1 MAITIIVK
9 NTGGTRFEMEVADF
23 SETVGQFKTR
33 LASVSGIPANSQRL
47 IFRGHILKDS
57 HTFEQIRAK
66 HGLES
71 GHSMHVVPS
80 PSARTT
86 PSSAPTARTTPAT
99 TSANPTPQPNGNPAP
114 NPPANNMDPFGTG
127 AFGMPGMPGM
137 PGMGDMRQMLRNP
150 QQMEALLN
158 SPIMDGIMN
167 NPEIAR
173 NMMMNTPQMR
183 ELMERNPEIAH
194 IFNDPSTFRQMV
206 QMARNPALM
215 NEMMRNTDRQMAN
228 IEMMPGGFDTLR
240 RMHENIQAPLM
251 DAAQDH
257 FTNNATSNEA
267 GNGTDDNPF
276 SSLFQNTPSNAPM
289 PNPWAPNGGMP
300 AQNPSTN
307 GWGGAGADAAGAN
320 LFASLFSGAPD
331 TNGSSNAATAGG
343 GANPVPP
350 FNMAAGMN
358 SEHMLRL
365 LENPAMLQFMQSIL
379 SDPQMFQTMV
389 AGNPQLQ
396 ALQQSNPEMARMLQN
411 PELVRAFLNPDVM
424 RAVRQMHD
432 AMNPNGANAGSLFGL
447 NPTAPDAGTTGTRAT
462 SNATAANAGTGT
474 SRTPSQ
480 QAASGQ
486 QSGENGANRTGAG
499 AQHPF
504 AALMNA
510 LNAGGMG
517 GGAQQGTQTGANAA
531 GAAQNPF
538 AAMMNALNAGGM
550 GGAATTN
557 STQEMTQE
565 QLEEMYSTQLE
576 QLRDMGFLDKTMCLQ
591 ALQQSQGNVSAA
603 IENLLSRFGG

>member
-1 MAITIIVK
+1 MAITVIVK
-9 NTGGTRFEMEVADF
+9 NTGGTRFEMQITDF
-23 SETVGQFKTR
+23 AETVAHFKTR

-57 HTFEQIRAK
+57 LTFDNIRAK

-80 PSARTT
+80 PSARTA
-86 PSSAPTARTTPAT
+86 PSSASTSATTSATTAAT
-99 TSANPTPQPNGNPAP
+99 TSANPTSQQNGNPAP
-114 NPPANNMDPFGTG
+114 NPPANNMDPFGMG
-127 AFGMPGMPGM
+127 AFGMPA
-137 PGMGDMRQMLRNP
+137 MGDMRQMLRNP

-158 SPIMDGIMN
+158 SPIMEGIMN
-167 NPEIAR
+167 NPELAR
-173 NMMMNTPQMR
+173 SMMMSTPQMR
-183 ELMERNPEIAH
+183 QLMERNPEIAH

-251 DAAQDH
+251 DAAQGH
-257 FTNNATSNEA
+257 FANNTTNNEA

-289 PNPWAPNGGMP
+289 PNPWASNDGAP

-320 LFASLFSGAPD
+320 MFASLFAGAP
-331 TNGSSNAATAGG
+331 
-343 GANPVPP
+343 GANGTPNPTAAAGDANP
-350 FNMAAGMN
+350 FPSFDAPAGMN
-358 SEHMLRL
+358 TEHMLRL
-365 LENPAMLQFMQSIL
+365 MENPAMMQFMQIIL
-379 SDPQMFQTMV
+379 SDPQMFQSLI
-389 AGNPQLQ
+389 ASNPQLQ

-411 PELVRAFLNPDVM
+411 PELVRTFLNPEVM
-424 RAVRQMHD
+424 RAVRQMHES
-432 AMNPNGANAGSLFGL
+432 MYPNGANAGSLFGL
-447 NPTAPDAGTTGTRAT
+447 NPAAPDAGTTGTRAPNNPT
-462 SNATAANAGTGT
+462 TTTNPTT
-474 SRTPSQ
+474 SQ
-480 QAASGQ
+480 QATGGQ
-486 QSGENGANRTGAG
+486 QTGQNGTNPTGAA
-499 AQHPF
+499 AQNPF

-510 LNAGGMG
+510 LNTGGTGAAG
-517 GGAQQGTQTGANAA
+517 QQGTQTGANPA

-550 GGAATTN
+550 GGASTRN
-557 STQEMTQE
+557 PTQEMSQE
-565 QLEEMYSTQLE
+565 QLEEMYSTQLQ